1 MSTIE
6 TSLPLQGKSIILTGG
21 NNIGKA
27 ILETT
32 VAQGARVAVGQRT
45 LKPLKLLAEKYPGKV
60 FPFQIDI
67 SKADNC
73 YRFIEEA
80 AAALEGIDILVNN
93 AAITGPPALSLFLDN
108 TPDFVDKVIDTNLK
122 GLIHCSIGAA
132 KLMGKKKKGVIIHIS
147 SVLAYAA
154 MEGGSV
160 YSATKSAI
168 TALTKTMALEL
179 FKNGIRVVTV
189 APGDIRVD
197 TQLAQEKLTEAI
209 DVDKRF
215 VKTTPLGQGETNDV
229 SEVVAFL
236 CSDKAKFV
244 TGTTWITDGGYL
256 TH

>member
-1 MSTIE
+1 MPKMNA
-6 TSLPLQGKSIILTGG
+6 SLPLQGKSIILTGG

-32 VAQGARVAVGQRT
+32 VAQGASVAVGQRN
-45 LKPLKLLAEKYPGKV
+45 LKPLKVLADKYPGKV

-67 SKADNC
+67 SKSENC

-80 AAALEGIDILVNN
+80 TDALGKIDILVNN
-93 AAITGPPALSLFLDN
+93 AAITGPPALSLFLNN
-108 TPDFVDKVIDTNLK
+108 TPEFVDRIIDTNLK
-122 GLIHCSIGAA
+122 GLIHCSLGAA
-132 KLMGKKKKGVIIHIS
+132 KLMKKKKKGVIIHIS
-147 SVLAYAA
+147 SVLAFAA
-154 MEGGSV
+154 MEGGSI

-168 TALTKTMALEL
+168 TALTKSMALEL

-197 TQLAQEKLTEAI
+197 TQKEQEKLTQAI
-209 DVDKRF
+209 KVDKRF
-215 VKTTPLGQGETNDV
+215 VKTTPLGQGEINDV

-244 TGTTWITDGGYL
+244 TGTTWVTDGGYL